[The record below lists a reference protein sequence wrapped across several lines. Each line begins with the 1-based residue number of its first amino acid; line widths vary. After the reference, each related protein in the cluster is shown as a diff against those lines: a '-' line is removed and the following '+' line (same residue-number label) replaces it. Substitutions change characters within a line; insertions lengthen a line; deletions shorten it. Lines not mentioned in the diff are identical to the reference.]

1 MSPARSVQEPVIE
14 VEELV
19 KRYRQVLAVDHLS
32 FVTYRGE
39 AFGFLGPNGAGKS
52 TVVKILTGLVRPTAG
67 RVRLL
72 GRPLGDREV
81 RRRIGYLPELPTF
94 HRWLTAE
101 EFLAFHGRLYGLEGT
116 ALRARSREVL
126 ELVGLAGRARQRLGT
141 FSKGMLQRI
150 GLAQA
155 LLNQP
160 ELLILD
166 ELSAGLDPVG
176 QRDLRSLLLD
186 LKAGGLSIFINSH
199 QLADVEAICDRVGI
213 INLGRLLKL
222 GAPQEL
228 FEEPLLFEVR
238 VAPVSAELL
247 ARLQSLVLSLE
258 RDDYDANRLV
268 LRLRSEEQAAEVAAA
283 VHACGARLY
292 RLAPHRRSLE
302 QLFLRTIDLSRELP
316 SA

>member
-116 ALRARSREVL
+116 VLRARSREVL

-186 LKAGGLSIFINSH
+186 LKSGGLSIFINSH